1 MRERERER
9 ALKSKLEA
17 NMKQESTISERIS
30 NLEHTRLKLKQ
41 EMQSLVEKRAIND
54 SQLLDLQKNMNDKD
68 RQYEK
73 AE

>member
-41 EMQSLVEKRAIND
+41 EMQSLVEKRAFND

>member
-17 NMKQESTISERIS
+17 NMKHESTISERIS

-41 EMQSLVEKRAIND
+41 EMQSLVEKRAFND